1 MSEPRQ
7 QKDCYYVAAS
17 SEAVY
22 VRVEGLASLNN
33 CTPLLEYLEELH
45 SRELHEFIFDLSSC
59 QGFDSTFMGT
69 LVGLVMNPGKNIGEF
84 ASGHLASGHLGESN
98 AADDASSAS
107 QSRPRVI
114 LLNLTEGHKK
124 ILSEVGVDR
133 LVDVC
138 NRAISNP
145 SIKLKRLENRQ
156 VSKES
161 HLRKVF
167 KAHENLIQL
176 DAQNKEKFGDFLEL
190 VKKELESGG

>member
-1 MSEPRQ
+1 MSAPRQ
-7 QKDCYYVAAS
+7 QRDCYYVAAS

-45 SRELHEFIFDLSSC
+45 SRELDEFIFDLSSC

-69 LVGLVMNPGKNIGEF
+69 LVGLVMNPVKNTSEF
-84 ASGHLASGHLGESN
+84 ASEHLGGSN
-98 AADDASSAS
+98 AGDASSVS

-114 LLNLTEGHKK
+114 LLNLTREHKK

-138 NRAISNP
+138 NGAIPNP

-167 KAHENLIQL
+167 KAHEI
-176 DAQNKEKFGDFLEL
+176 
-190 VKKELESGG
+190 